1 MNHSKY
7 FKLSVRAIT
16 GHITLKEKK
25 ALDRWLQQSPEHQQD
40 YRRWVETWE
49 QQKHPPMPFEPDV
62 DVAWQRFEASLPRDE
77 KERSFFKMFM
87 NIDRLLAN
95 LFELKY
101 RPTLTSMAAIL
112 IIAMGLFLWKSPLM
126 RSSYHTVMTRNT
138 QTQEVTLT
146 DGTRI
151 VLNSGSRIKYQKTES
166 DTDREVRLEG
176 EAYFTVTPDERPFY
190 VITQHARTTVLG
202 TQFNVWARG
211 EETRVIVE
219 EGLVRLSSLISKNV
233 EVEITKGQMSKV
245 IGKSPPQPPANI
257 DTHYSLGWLRGQL
270 VFEKTPLSEI
280 VDELQRKFDVSIV
293 FADPSLTHRTMT
305 ADFEDATIDE
315 ILSSICLTLNI
326 RYMVDKGDY
335 ILAR

>member
-1 MNHSKY
+1 MNPSKY

-16 GHITLKEKK
+16 GNITLKQKK
-25 ALDRWLQQSPEHQQD
+25 ALDRWLQQSPERQQE
-40 YRRWVETWE
+40 YNRWMKTWE
-49 QQKHPPMPFEPDV
+49 RQKHTPMPIIPDV
-62 DVAWQRFEASLPRDE
+62 DAAWQRFEASLPRVE
-77 KERSFFKMFM
+77 KKRSFSTLFM
-87 NIDRLLAN
+87 NIDQLLAN

-101 RPTLTSMAAIL
+101 RPALVSAAAIL
-112 IIAMGLFLWKSPLM
+112 IVVMGLFLWKSSLLK
-126 RSSYHTVMTRNT
+126 SSYNTVMTLNT
-138 QTQEVTLT
+138 QTQEVTLS
-146 DGTRI
+146 DGTR
-151 VLNSGSRIKYQKTES
+151 VLLNSGSRIQYPKTDSATER
-166 DTDREVRLEG
+166 TVRLVG
-176 EAYFTVTPDERPFY
+176 EAYFSVIPDERPFY

-211 EETRVIVE
+211 EETRVIVK
-219 EGLVRLSSLISKNV
+219 EGLVRLSSLISKSL

-245 IGKSPPQPPANI
+245 IGQSPPQPPTDV

-270 VFEKTPLSEI
+270 VFIKTPLSEI
-280 VDELQRKFDVSIV
+280 VDELQRKFDVSIE

-315 ILSSICLTLNI
+315 ILSSICLTLDI